1 MRIYIAFFLLFTL
14 NYTPTLAQ
22 TAHVAD
28 DFEGNGNINTWA
40 GDDCQIDTSFP
51 NPFPQGS
58 NTSATV
64 LRYGDTGG
72 QYANVRFDVGMP
84 FDLSG
89 GHLFSIKIY
98 VPSSGLTG
106 AQPNQISLKVQD
118 GNLPEPW
125 STQSE
130 IIKPIALDEWQTVT
144 FDFAN
149 DNYVNLSPDSP
160 PPTQRDDFNRVL
172 LQVNG
177 ENNNDQVIA
186 FMDDVV
192 FETTTTP
199 GPVFGQLVWADEFDG
214 NGPADPAKW
223 FHQTLLPLGNSW
235 FNGEIQHY
243 TDRIENARVENGTLK
258 IEARREDF
266 TDQGHTKQFTST
278 RLNSKFAFQYG
289 RMEIR
294 AKLPTGPGTWPALWM
309 LGKNIDEDG
318 GYWDNEGFGTTP
330 WPACGEIDIMEHWG
344 TNPGYVSSA
353 THTPSSF
360 GNTVNVGGQNLPTY
374 ASDFHLYSLEW
385 TAERLVFAVD
395 GQTHF
400 TYNPA
405 VKNADTWPFDAE
417 MYLLLNVAILPSIAP
432 DFTSSAM
439 EIDYVRVYQ
448 QNPVAATRAE
458 KHSAAPAAYPNPL
471 RDTLHLHW
479 PAMEGRAVHLQLYDA
494 KGQLQRTAKGVVQGG
509 MLQLEQLGSLAHG
522 LYILKLRAGETTRQ
536 LQVIKQ

>member
-1 MRIYIAFFLLFTL
+1 MIRLSLLLFSFFL
-14 NYTPTLAQ
+14 TPWSYCQ
-22 TAHVAD
+22 TIAIGD
-28 DFEGNGNINTWA
+28 DFEGNGNISAWA

-72 QYANVRFDVGMP
+72 QYANVRFDADMP
-84 FDLSG
+84 FDISG
-89 GHLFSIKIY
+89 EHLFSLQIY

-106 AQPNQISLKVQD
+106 VQPNQISLKLQD
-118 GNLPEPW
+118 GNLPAPW

-130 IIKPIALDEWQTVT
+130 IIKPIVTDEWQTVT
-144 FDFAN
+144 FDFTN
-149 DNYVNLSPDSP
+149 DNYINLSPDSP
-160 PPTQRDDFNRVL
+160 PPTQRNDFDRVL

-186 FMDDVV
+186 YIDNVQ
-192 FETTTTP
+192 FESTSTP
-199 GPVFGQLVWADEFDG
+199 GLVFNQLIWADEFDVDG
-214 NGPADPAKW
+214 AADDTKW

-243 TDRIENARVENGTLK
+243 TDRLENTRVENGVLK
-258 IEARREDF
+258 IEARRETF
-266 TDQGHTKQFTST
+266 TDQGHTKEFTSA
-278 RLNSKFAFQYG
+278 RLNSKFTFQYG
-289 RMEIR
+289 RVEIR

-360 GNTVNVGGQNLPTY
+360 GGTVNVGGQNLPTY
-374 ASDFHLYSLEW
+374 ATDFHVYSLEW
-385 TAERLVFAVD
+385 TAEKLVFAVD
-395 GQTHF
+395 GVEHF

-405 VKNADTWPFDAE
+405 DKNPETWPFDAE
-417 MYLLLNVAILPSIAP
+417 QYLLFNVAILPSIAP

-439 EIDYVRVYQ
+439 EVDYVRIYQ
-448 QNPVAATRAE
+448 ESPVAVTSPQKSTVRYFPNPVE
-458 KHSAAPAAYPNPL
+458 
-471 RDTLHLHW
+471 DTLTIELGTTVADPVHIRIFDSS
-479 PAMEGRAVHLQLYDA
+479 GRALKSVSETASQGTVLLQGWDRLPSGTYQVQVQW
-494 KGQLQRTAKGVVQGG
+494 GQQRSAFSVV
-509 MLQLEQLGSLAHG
+509 
-522 LYILKLRAGETTRQ
+522 KP
-536 LQVIKQ
+536 